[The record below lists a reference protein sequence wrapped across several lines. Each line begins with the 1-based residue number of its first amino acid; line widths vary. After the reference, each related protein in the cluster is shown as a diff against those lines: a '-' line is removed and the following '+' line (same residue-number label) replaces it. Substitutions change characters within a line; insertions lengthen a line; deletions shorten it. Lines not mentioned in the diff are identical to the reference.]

1 MKLFSLLVNFLCA
14 LGLCSGAWAEE
25 EVKNPLKKLIG
36 FEDQATEPKW
46 VAINDGVMG
55 GLSKGGP
62 EVKGGSL
69 NFTGNLSLENN
80 GGFSSIRTLGQK
92 YDFSGK
98 TAVVIRLKGDGRKYQ
113 LRLATDARFRGSAI
127 SYGAEFATEKEKW
140 IEVKV
145 PFDSLS
151 PSWRGMKL
159 KGPEFDSSK
168 VEELGFLIGDK
179 KSGEFEIEVDW
190 IAVE

>member
-1 MKLFSLLVNFLCA
+1 MKFSYLLSISSAIASFSF
-14 LGLCSGAWAEE
+14 GQAEE
-25 EVKNPLKKLIG
+25 AKNQKGKLIE
-36 FEDQATEPKW
+36 FNDQVAEPKW
-46 VAINDGVMG
+46 VAVNDGVMG

-62 EVKGGSL
+62 EVKDGSL
-69 NFTGNLSLENN
+69 RFTGTLSLENN
-80 GGFSSIRTLGQK
+80 GGFSSIRTLDQK

-98 TAVVIRLKGDGRKYQ
+98 TAVVIRLKGDGRTYQ
-113 LRLATDARFRGSAI
+113 LRVATDARYRGSAV
-127 SYGAEFATEKEKW
+127 SYGAEFATENGRW

-145 PFDSLS
+145 PLESLL
-151 PSWRGMKL
+151 PTWRGLQL
-159 KGPEFDSSK
+159 KGPDFDSSK